1 MSSGKCQPFCL
12 GLNMLK
18 ISADNQ
24 SPSESQW
31 LSWLS
36 VWQAEG
42 HWRMCLA
49 DHWFRQWLVACSAP
63 GHYLNQCLIYVNKA
77 LGNKLKLKFNQNA
90 MFLSRKCI
98 SKFCLQNVGHFIS
111 FPVFT
116 YSFPVLHAHFPYL
129 SASSMTSHFIRHN
142 CKDWVCFRWSNNR
155 PGVDTSTL
163 MPFRN
168 RDFSFFFCSPPMTQP
183 GTIQVNGWNRGLTH
197 WPLGDLNEI
206 LTRQIW
212 GIW

>member
-1 MSSGKCQPFCL
+1 MSGKCQPFCL

-31 LSWLS
+31 LSWLP

-49 DHWFRQWLVACSAP
+49 DHWFRQWLVACFSAP
-63 GHYLNQCLIYVNKA
+63 GHYLNQCFIYVNKA

-116 YSFPVLHAHFPYL
+116 YSFPVFTCSFPLPISLINDKPLHPTQL
-129 SASSMTSHFIRHN
+129 QRLGVLQMVQQSPRGRH
-142 CKDWVCFRWSNNR
+142 
-155 PGVDTSTL
+155 
-163 MPFRN
+163 
-168 RDFSFFFCSPPMTQP
+168 
-183 GTIQVNGWNRGLTH
+183 
-197 WPLGDLNEI
+197 
-206 LTRQIW
+206 
-212 GIW
+212 